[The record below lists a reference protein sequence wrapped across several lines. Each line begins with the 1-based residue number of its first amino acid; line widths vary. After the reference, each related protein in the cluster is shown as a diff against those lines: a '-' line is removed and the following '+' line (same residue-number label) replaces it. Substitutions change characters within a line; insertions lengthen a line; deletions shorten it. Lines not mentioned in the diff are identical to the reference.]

1 MLQLVPSAMIL
12 LFLSLVLG
20 VLLGAGWFVYGV
32 ARGIPYWRAGLPLA
46 CALAVYGVL
55 LLAGS
60 ATSSERHVP
69 LGSSLC
75 FDDWCVSVTG
85 VQAASAA
92 GSERTVTADVRV
104 FSEAKRVTQR
114 GSGPRIF
121 LIDDRR
127 RWFEAMPSRLESTR
141 EFRPGHG
148 SSQSGCGKADGSI
161 GSCRSTRK
169 ARSTA
174 RRSTKCSPRASRGNG
189 RVPPVVLDHRAQLGN
204 VEVERLLRDA
214 VGAVDRA

>member
-85 VQAASAA
+85 VQQASAA

-127 RWFEAMPSRLESTR
+127 RWFEAMPSPGDTPLDTTLGPGEAFATR
-141 EFRPGHG
+141 VH
-148 SSQSGCGKADGSI
+148 A
-161 GSCRSTRK
+161 
-169 ARSTA
+169 
-174 RRSTKCSPRASRGNG
+174 
-189 RVPPVVLDHRAQLGN
+189 RVPAGTRIVAVRVWEGGWLDRLVPFDEESPFHGKTFY
-204 VEVERLLRDA
+204 EV
-214 VGAVDRA
+214 

>member
-85 VQAASAA
+85 VQQASTA

-127 RWFEAMPSRLESTR
+127 RWFEAMPSPRDTPLDAELGPGEAFATR
-141 EFRPGHG
+141 VH
-148 SSQSGCGKADGSI
+148 A
-161 GSCRSTRK
+161 
-169 ARSTA
+169 
-174 RRSTKCSPRASRGNG
+174 
-189 RVPPVVLDHRAQLGN
+189 RVPPGTRIVAVRVWEGGWLDRLVPFDEESPFHGKTFY
-204 VEVERLLRDA
+204 EV
-214 VGAVDRA
+214 

>member
-127 RWFEAMPSRLESTR
+127 RWFEAMPSPRDTPLDAELGPGEAFATR
-141 EFRPGHG
+141 VH
-148 SSQSGCGKADGSI
+148 A
-161 GSCRSTRK
+161 
-169 ARSTA
+169 
-174 RRSTKCSPRASRGNG
+174 
-189 RVPPVVLDHRAQLGN
+189 RVPPGTRIVAVRVWEGGWLDRLVPFDEESPFHGKTFY
-204 VEVERLLRDA
+204 EV
-214 VGAVDRA
+214 